1 MDLNDTLRR
10 LEAAKGDPGA
20 LALATIDIVLEPHE
34 PKLAGALEAAAVPH
48 WFDEPLLRALLT
60 DAVPDASDWFERL
73 TGLTVAERFQAHGGW
88 NVHEV
93 TRLALRQRLFARE
106 PERFCVLS
114 RRAAAHLESADALY
128 AIERVYHLLP
138 CMPDSAADQL
148 RDLWK
153 QWKRSGDLA
162 SLQALAKALD
172 ELCATQMLKPRARA
186 YALVALGSIREERI
200 GLRHLEEMA
209 TQAVALMTSEDDARG
224 LLDAYG
230 FLGQVLC
237 AEGRLGESIGAYQ
250 RARDQLE
257 RWAAHESNKLEVED
271 QRADLN
277 VGLGR
282 TLLAR
287 DQRRDALEEFEA
299 CVRTRQ
305 RLLDLEPQDPLRRRE
320 LAIAY
325 ADMGDALLA
334 TPREAE
340 SETYF
345 SSALQTLH
353 SPDNSA
359 YGTDANDYDVG
370 SLKGR
375 LGDVLLSRGI
385 TDGALH
391 QYESSAEIFER
402 LTASD
407 PDQLGWKSA
416 LAIAKIRVGSI
427 HRQRGNLDAAEQ
439 QCTAARE
446 LYRTLAERDSVNPAW
461 KQGLG
466 DITGIFGHVRRLQGR
481 WEEAAKEF
489 VEAERLLRELSESDP
504 DLASWKRSH
513 LIIRNSLAS
522 LLQKGAEATANPDE
536 KVQFLAQALR
546 HFVAA
551 HNASGELVDRDP
563 DNTSRQSDRAWTA
576 RLMAGAMEVAADFAD
591 AGLEIGA
598 PAAKLKESALNGYE
612 TGLTILLT
620 LTETAPQN
628 TEYRNDLATTAERKA
643 RLLEKMGNREDAL
656 AMYRAALATNETLT
670 ALDPTNKEWASTVS
684 DVKEAIARLESV
696 SDDAKGGLPDKVH

>member
-1 MDLNDTLRR
+1 
-10 LEAAKGDPGA
+10 
-20 LALATIDIVLEPHE
+20 
-34 PKLAGALEAAAVPH
+34 
-48 WFDEPLLRALLT
+48 
-60 DAVPDASDWFERL
+60 
-73 TGLTVAERFQAHGGW
+73 
-88 NVHEV
+88 
-93 TRLALRQRLFARE
+93 
-106 PERFCVLS
+106 
-114 RRAAAHLESADALY
+114 
-128 AIERVYHLLP
+128 
-138 CMPDSAADQL
+138 
-148 RDLWK
+148 
-153 QWKRSGDLA
+153 
-162 SLQALAKALD
+162 
-172 ELCATQMLKPRARA
+172 
-186 YALVALGSIREERI
+186 
-200 GLRHLEEMA
+200 
-209 TQAVALMTSEDDARG
+209 
-224 LLDAYG
+224 
-230 FLGQVLC
+230 
-237 AEGRLGESIGAYQ
+237 
-250 RARDQLE
+250 
-257 RWAAHESNKLEVED
+257 
-271 QRADLN
+271 
-277 VGLGR
+277 
-282 TLLAR
+282 
-287 DQRRDALEEFEA
+287 
-299 CVRTRQ
+299 
-305 RLLDLEPQDPLRRRE
+305 
-320 LAIAY
+320 
-325 ADMGDALLA
+325 
-334 TPREAE
+334 
-340 SETYF
+340 
-345 SSALQTLH
+345 
-353 SPDNSA
+353 
-359 YGTDANDYDVG
+359 
-370 SLKGR
+370 
-375 LGDVLLSRGI
+375 
-385 TDGALH
+385 
-391 QYESSAEIFER
+391 
-402 LTASD
+402 
-407 PDQLGWKSA
+407 
-416 LAIAKIRVGSI
+416 
-427 HRQRGNLDAAEQ
+427 
-439 QCTAARE
+439 
-446 LYRTLAERDSVNPAW
+446 VNPAW

-551 HNASGELVDRDP
+551 HHASGELVDRDP